1 MSAGPFR
8 ISIIVSTLMMWTG
21 CSFHLSMS
29 NGAVSLHSSLRKTLV
44 DALGLKVAISGT
56 HEGSLGWKGTTE
68 WCDEVKGSKLTGVS
82 SNVLTSAAGD
92 ASCQLNAWMGPK
104 FFVPHL
110 LLTIGENN
118 NGKYCVQADYVP
130 RGPNAFGS
138 DDSYVGNYFG
148 NEVLAWYE
156 NAYSFDGSTALPPSK
171 SFGARMLRSPVLVAV
186 GGLSLSDATSV
197 AETHVKRW
205 LQWVSEGKESEARQR
220 GALNGRDDKLRQFAF
235 RAAFAEATEKFG
247 ADLARDVA
255 AGMTGPV
262 AEAYVGG
269 GG

>member
-1 MSAGPFR
+1 
-8 ISIIVSTLMMWTG
+8 
-21 CSFHLSMS
+21 MS
-29 NGAVSLHSSLRKTLV
+29 NGAVSLHSSLRKTLNDV
-44 DALGLKVAISGT
+44 LGLKVALSGS
-56 HEGSLGWKGTTE
+56 HEGNKGWSVTTE
-68 WCDEVKGSKLTGVS
+68 WLDEVKGSKLTGVS
-82 SNVLTSAAGD
+82 SNILKSTGSGD
-92 ASCQLNAWMGPK
+92 LSCQLNAWMGPK
-104 FFVPHL
+104 YFVPHML
-110 LLTIGENN
+110 LSIGENS
-118 NGKYCVQADYVP
+118 NGKYCVHADYIP

-138 DDSYVGNYFG
+138 DDSYVGTYFG

-156 NAYSFDGSTALPPSK
+156 NAYSLDGSTALPPSK
-171 SFGARMLRSPVLVAV
+171 SFGARMLRSPAQVAV

-205 LQWVSEGKESEARQR
+205 LQWVSEAKESEARQR

-235 RAAFAEATEKFG
+235 RAALNEATEKFG
-247 ADLARDVA
+247 SDLARDVA